1 MIMFSDTHR
10 GATRTT
16 GAAAS
21 GVKMPGICFRMMA
34 AMFSIRDRI
43 RPPARMLDKMGIGE
57 GMCVVDYGC
66 GPGGY
71 LKGAS
76 ELVGEHG
83 RVYAVDIHELA
94 VASVAQRIEKE
105 GLGNVTPMLARG
117 YDSGLPGGVADLIY
131 ALDMFF
137 MVDDQG
143 AFLAELRRIAAPD
156 AVLIIDDGHQ
166 PRERTRN
173 SIRSSPDWVIEEER
187 AEFLRCR
194 PRPGSEFPPC
204 IGIADEHDEKQ
215 VE

>member
-1 MIMFSDTHR
+1 MVSDLHPGGTC
-10 GATRTT
+10 TT
-16 GAAAS
+16 VTAGT
-21 GVKMPGICFRMMA
+21 GIKMPGICFRMMTTI
-34 AMFSIRDRI
+34 FRLRDRI
-43 RPPARMLDKMGIGE
+43 RPPERILDTMGIRE
-57 GMCVVDYGC
+57 GMCIVDYGC

-76 ELVGEHG
+76 GLVGERG

-94 VASVAQRIEKE
+94 IASVVNRIEKE
-105 GLGNVTPMLARG
+105 GLGNVTPVLAKG
-117 YDSGLPGGVADLIY
+117 YDSGLPDGAADLIF

-137 MVDDQG
+137 MIDDQC

-166 PRERTRN
+166 SRERSRN

-194 PRPGSEFPPC
+194 PARCESSA
-204 IGIADEHDEKQ
+204 IGA
-215 VE
+215 